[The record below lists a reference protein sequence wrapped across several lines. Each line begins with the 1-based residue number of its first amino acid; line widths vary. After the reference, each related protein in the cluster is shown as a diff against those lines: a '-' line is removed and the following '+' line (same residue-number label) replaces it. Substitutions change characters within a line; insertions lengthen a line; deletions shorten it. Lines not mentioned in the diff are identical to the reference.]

1 MLHNSFT
8 KVLIAGVLTLAG
20 STAFAQTTETP
31 AALVVGVYPTKQVNK
46 VCLTVEKQP
55 NTLVFV
61 QLIGPTGDELY
72 HDHLPKKG
80 DRFSQ
85 VFDMNQLKDGLYTL
99 RIKQGKDVIVK
110 SIQLQTSSPAPAT
123 QERFLTVGN

>member
-1 MLHNSFT
+1 MSHNAFT

-20 STAFAQTTETP
+20 STAFAQITETP

-46 VCLTVEKQP
+46 ICLTVEKQP

-61 QLIGPTGDELY
+61 QLMGPTGNELY
-72 HDHLPKKG
+72 YGNLPKKG

-85 VFDMNQLKDGLYTL
+85 VFDMNELNDGAYTL
-99 RIKQGKDVIVK
+99 RVKQGKDVIVK
-110 SIQLQTSSPAPAT
+110 LIQVHTTSPEPAAPA
-123 QERFLTVGN
+123 RFVTLDK